1 MRVDLYDAPAFMLSL
16 ACRVLSLSAVDFE
29 RFRRRTRGFTIVETL
44 ITTVIA
50 AAGIGAAMALN
61 GAHLRLV
68 HSSRASNA
76 ATLALQERVEQM
88 RLGNWR
94 KITNVDYLKDTILAS
109 APKSAAPLDK
119 PTEKIIISAYP
130 DPAAAN
136 RLIVER
142 NANGQ
147 RVTISAGEGLG
158 SQRLAQ
164 VELSIAWMGEGGRTR
179 MRSTTTV
186 ISNGGIS
193 RLNLPGMGTVGG
205 ASTSDPEPAPTPAP
219 TPTPAP
225 DPGGNSTP
233 TPTPTPAPTP
243 TPTPAP
249 TPTPTPANNGNG
261 NGRGNVGGKTG
272 KN

>member
-1 MRVDLYDAPAFMLSL
+1 MRAL
-16 ACRVLSLSAVDFE
+16 ACRLLSLSAVDFE
-29 RFRRRTRGFTIVETL
+29 RLRRNRSGFTLVETL

-94 KITNVDYLKDTILAS
+94 KITSEDYLKNTILAS
-109 APKSAAPLDK
+109 APKSAIPLDK

-130 DPAAAN
+130 DPTAAD

-142 NANGQ
+142 KATGE
-147 RVTISAGEGLG
+147 RVTISAGAGLS

-164 VELSIAWMGEGGRTR
+164 VELSIAWTGEGGRTR
-179 MRSTTTV
+179 TRSTTTV

-193 RLNLPGMGTVGG
+193 RMNLPGIGTVGG
-205 ASTSDPEPAPTPAP
+205 GSTTDPIPTPTPAPTPAP
-219 TPTPAP
+219 TPTP
-225 DPGGNSTP
+225 TP
-233 TPTPTPAPTP
+233 TPTPSPGGNATPTPTPAPTPAPTP

-249 TPTPTPANNGNG
+249 TPTGKG
-261 NGRGNVGGKTG
+261 GGRGNVGGKPG